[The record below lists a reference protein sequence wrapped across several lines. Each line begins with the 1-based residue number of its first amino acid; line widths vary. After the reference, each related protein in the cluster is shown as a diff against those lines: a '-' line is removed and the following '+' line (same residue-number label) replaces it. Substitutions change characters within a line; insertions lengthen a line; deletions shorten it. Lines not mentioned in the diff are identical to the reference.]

1 MKISYNWLKQ
11 FIAVAH
17 NTQQIDQ
24 LLTGCG
30 LEVEDIVPFSSIPGA
45 LEGIVIG
52 EVLEKVQHPNA
63 DKLSVCKVN
72 IGNDTIKQIV
82 CGAPNVATGQKVL
95 VATIGSTVYPIGGD
109 PFEIK
114 KAKIRG
120 ELSEGMICAE
130 DELSLG
136 NSHEGI
142 LILPA
147 HYEVGKPAANYFEIY
162 QDHTIEIGLTAN
174 RGDAASHL
182 GVARD
187 LKALTGTPI
196 IKPALLHQ
204 AGDQKNPIAVSIQNA
219 DACKRY
225 CGIYLSGVEVKE
237 SPNWLKHKLQTI
249 GLKPIN
255 HVVDISNYVLHSLGQ
270 PLHTFDADQIKGNQV
285 IVKQA
290 IAGENFTTLDGVER
304 KLTGI
309 ECMIADSE
317 KNLALAGIF
326 GGLHSGI
333 QNTTKNIFIESA
345 FFDSGMVRKSAK
357 THGLSTDA
365 SFRFERGVD
374 PEMALFAAQW
384 AASLIVEIGG
394 GTIHQITDLYPE
406 PILPHQVEFNPIK
419 SNELIGQEIPIAQVK
434 EILTRL
440 DIQVLEETE
449 NNLKLMVPA
458 YRTDVCRA
466 ADVTEEILRI
476 YGLNNIEMSHQI
488 TSTVGIS
495 AYDAVYTLKEK
506 IANFLA
512 AKGFSEIATSSLT
525 KSAYYA
531 EEALQHAVYLKNPL
545 SNDLNIMRMDFAY
558 SFLEAIQYNNN
569 RKLSDVRFFEFGK
582 TYTQH
587 GNTNELANITETKQL
602 YIAVH
607 SNKQSESWLAKQTP
621 YGFYQLKNL
630 LEQLTEI
637 SNLSNLNWQYNDLSN
652 CSLLLTHDNQNLAK
666 IKQLPTQLLKDFDIS
681 APVWV
686 LEVAWDLW
694 TNLAAKATFK
704 LKKVPVFPSVRR
716 DLALLIDHSVNYQN
730 LEKIARKTAGK
741 LLKAVNVFDVY
752 EGEKIGA
759 DKKSYALSFILQ
771 DEEKTLNDAEIEAVM
786 NKLIAAFEKET
797 GAKLRG

>member
-1 MKISYNWLKQ
+1 MKISYKWLKQ
-11 FIAVAH
+11 FIAIEH
-17 NTQQIDQ
+17 DTEQLDQ

-30 LEVEDIVPFSSIPGA
+30 LEVEDISAFNSIPGA
-45 LEGIVIG
+45 LAGIVIG
-52 EVLEKVQHPNA
+52 EVIEKSQHPNA

-72 IGNDTIKQIV
+72 IGNGEIKQIV
-82 CGAPNVATGQKVL
+82 CGAPNVAVGQKVL
-95 VATIGSTVYPIGGD
+95 VATIGSTVYPTGAE

-142 LILPA
+142 LILPSD
-147 HYEVGKPAANYFEIY
+147 YEVGKPASAYFDIY
-162 QDHTIEIGLTAN
+162 QDQTIEIGLTAN

-187 LKALTGTPI
+187 LKALTGIPI
-196 IKPALLHQ
+196 QMPTIVNQSGEKE
-204 AGDQKNPIAVSIQNA
+204 NPIKISILHN

-225 CGIYLSGVEVKE
+225 CGIYISDVEVKE
-237 SPNWLKHKLQTI
+237 SPSWLKNKLQCI
-249 GLKPIN
+249 GLKSIN

-270 PLHTFDADQIKGNQV
+270 PLHTFDADQIKGKALF
-285 IVKQA
+285 VKQA
-290 IAGENFTTLDGVER
+290 NAGDLFTTLDGVER
-304 KLTGI
+304 KLTGV
-309 ECMIADSE
+309 ECMISDSE
-317 KNLALAGIF
+317 SNLALAGIF

-333 QNTTKNIFIESA
+333 QTTTKNIFIESA
-345 FFDSGMVRKSAK
+345 FFDSGIIRKAAK

-374 PEMALFAAQW
+374 PAIALYAAQW

-394 GTIHQITDLYPE
+394 GDIHKAADVYPN
-406 PILPHQVEFNPIK
+406 PILPHQVVFHPNK
-419 SNELIGQEIPIAQVK
+419 SNELIGQEIPLARVK

-440 DIQVLEETE
+440 DIQILEESETS
-449 NNLKLMVPA
+449 LKLAVPA

-495 AYDAVYTLKEK
+495 PYDFIYTLKEK
-506 IANFLA
+506 IANFLS
-512 AKGFSEIATSSLT
+512 AKGFSEIATNSLT
-525 KSAYYA
+525 KSAYYT
-531 EEALQHAVYLKNPL
+531 ESQLQHAVFIKNPL
-545 SNDLNIMRMDFAY
+545 SNDLNVMRMDFAF

-582 TYTQH
+582 SYTKK
-587 GNTNELANITETKQL
+587 GDANELTNITETKQL

-607 SNKQSESWLAKQTP
+607 SHKQAESWIAKQTP
-621 YGFYQLKNL
+621 YGFFQLKNL
-630 LEQLTEI
+630 LEQLIEI
-637 SNLSNLNWQYNDLSN
+637 SNLSNLNWQYKDLTD
-652 CSLLLTHDNQNLAK
+652 CALMLTHGTQTLAQ
-666 IKQLPTQLLKDFDIS
+666 IKQLPATLLKDFDIS
-681 APVWV
+681 NPTWV
-686 LEVAWDLW
+686 LAIEWDLW
-694 TNLAAKATFK
+694 SSLASSATFK

-716 DLALLIDHSVNYQN
+716 DLALLVDKSVHYQQ
-730 LEKIARKTAGK
+730 LEKIAKKTAGH
-741 LLKAVNVFDVY
+741 LLKSINVFDVF
-752 EGEKIGA
+752 EGEKIGI

-771 DEEKTLNDAEIEAVM
+771 DEEKTLTDIEIEAVM

-797 GAKLRG
+797 AAKLRG